1 MKRILAVL
9 FASTLLLA
17 ACGGSD
23 SAGPGSDSTGSG
35 SKPSADFNDADV
47 AFAQGMIPHHMQAV
61 AMADLALKNAS
72 SKDVTALAKQI
83 KAAQD
88 PEIKT
93 LNGWLSAWGK
103 TTSSSSDKTGGMDP
117 GSDTTMGGDT
127 NGMGMMSTQAMSDLE
142 AAMGAEFDKMFL
154 EMMIEHHKGAIDM
167 AATEKSDGKNADAK
181 ALADQI
187 ITAQKA
193 EITTMESLLA
203 SGA

>member
-35 SKPSADFNDADV
+35 PKPSADFNDADV
-47 AFAQGMIPHHMQAV
+47 AFAQGMIPHHRQAV
-61 AMADLALKNAS
+61 DMADLALKNAS
-72 SKDVTALAKQI
+72 SGEVMALAKQI

-93 LNGWLSAWGK
+93 LKGWLSAWGR
-103 TTSSSSDKTGGMDP
+103 TASSSSDKMGGMDP
-117 GSDTTMGGDT
+117 GSGTTMGGGAS
-127 NGMGMMSTQAMSDLE
+127 GMGMMSNQEMSDLQ
-142 AAMGAEFDKMFL
+142 AAMGVEFDKMFL

>member
-9 FASTLLLA
+9 FASTMLLA
-17 ACGGSD
+17 ACGGSG

-35 SKPSADFNDADV
+35 PKPSADFNDVDV

-93 LNGWLSAWGK
+93 LKGWLLAWGR
-103 TTSSSSDKTGGMDP
+103 TASSSSDKTGGMDP

-127 NGMGMMSTQAMSDLE
+127 SGMGMMSTQAMSDLE